1 MNQFKVSQRTI
12 LCLLM
17 LTIPLWGTI
26 IYVPSQYPTIQQGLN
41 AAQYGDT
48 VLVASGTYPENIIWP
63 SQDGIFLMSESGPAV
78 TAINGSGIGQVLNFP
93 NYSFTQN
100 TVITGFTIENG
111 TAEKGAGIYLYDSP
125 YIVGNIIQRNI
136 AQGTSTWVY
145 GGGIFCDGTG
155 TPRIEAN
162 TFIGNVTRGEYWNHG
177 AGIYIDDDVSP
188 LIIGNTFESDS
199 AIGGYWNYGAGIYC
213 DRTSYP
219 DIRHNIIHSN
229 VATGGDRG
237 HGSGIYLAPDCNAY
251 VLSNL
256 VYNNINQS
264 GSWNYGAGIMVHNDA
279 AVVNNT
285 IVGNSCIG
293 GNWAYGGGVYIYDS
307 TSTIG
312 NNIVVNNSANIGGG
326 IYCGF
331 SGHATLL
338 NNDVWNNSG
347 GNYYNIPPGAN
358 DISQDPLFAT
368 GPLGDYYLSQI
379 AAGQAQN
386 SPCID
391 YGFATAESLEL
402 HTFTT
407 RTDTIYD
414 EGIVDLGYHYPTQLW
429 VGINEHWNMSAK
441 GCFYTHLQANP
452 TLSRTGFKISLSIS
466 QNIDIKLDVFDH
478 VGRLIK
484 QLHSGSINNGYAE
497 WIWAGQDEHG
507 HRVPSGVYFILAKA
521 GSSKALSK
529 KVILLE

>member
-1 MNQFKVSQRTI
+1 MNRLKVSQKAI

-41 AAQYGDT
+41 AAQFGDT
-48 VLVASGTYPENIIWP
+48 VLVAAGTYSENIAWP

-78 TAINGSGIGQVLNFP
+78 TTINGNGIGRVLNFP

-111 TAEKGAGIYLYDSP
+111 TAEKGAGIYLYGSP

-145 GGGIFCDGTG
+145 GGGIFCDGTEA
-155 TPRIEAN
+155 PRIEAN
-162 TFIGNVTRGEYWNHG
+162 IFIGNVTRGEYWNHG
-177 AGIYIDDDVSP
+177 AGIYVDDNVSP

-213 DRTSYP
+213 DQGSYP

-237 HGSGIYLAPDCNAY
+237 YGVGIHTYGDCPAY
-251 VLSNL
+251 ILSNL
-256 VYNNINQS
+256 ICNNTAQS
-264 GSWNYGAGIMVHNDA
+264 GTWNYGAGIHVNSGA
-279 AVVNNT
+279 IIYNNT
-285 IVGNSCIG
+285 IAGNSCIG
-293 GNWAYGGGVYIYDS
+293 GRGGGIHVYDS
-307 TSTIG
+307 TNTIA
-312 NNIVVNNSANIGGG
+312 NNIIVNNVAGSGGG
-326 IYCGF
+326 IGA
-331 SGHATLL
+331 STNGHATLM
-338 NNDVWNNSG
+338 NNDVWNNTG
-347 GNYYNIPPGAN
+347 GNYYNITPGPN
-358 DISQDPLFAT
+358 DISEDPLFVT
-368 GPLGDYYLSQI
+368 GPLGDYYLSQT
-379 AAGQAQN
+379 AAGQPQN
-386 SPCID
+386 SPCVD

-414 EGIVDLGYHYPTQLW
+414 EGIVDLGYHYPTELW
-429 VGINEHWNMSAK
+429 VSINEHWNMSAN
-441 GCFYTHLQANP
+441 GCFYALLQTNP

-484 QLHSGSINNGYAE
+484 QLHSGSINSGYAE

-507 HRVPSGVYFILAKA
+507 HRVPSGVYFILARA
-521 GSSKALSK
+521 GSAKVLSK
-529 KVILLE
+529 KVILME

>member
-1 MNQFKVSQRTI
+1 MNRFKLYQRAI
-12 LCLLM
+12 LCSLM
-17 LTIPLWGTI
+17 LTLPLWGTI

-78 TAINGSGIGQVLNFP
+78 TAINGSSIGRVLNFP

-100 TVITGFTIENG
+100 TVITGFTVENG

-136 AQGTSTWVY
+136 AQGTSTWVH

-177 AGIYIDDDVSP
+177 AGIYVDDNVSP

-213 DRTSYP
+213 DQGSYP

-237 HGSGIYLAPDCNAY
+237 YGVGIHAYGDCPAY
-251 VLSNL
+251 ILSNL
-256 VYNNINQS
+256 LYNNTAQS
-264 GSWNYGAGIMVHNDA
+264 GTWNYGAGIHINSMAIVY
-279 AVVNNT
+279 NNT
-285 IVGNSCIG
+285 IAGNSCIG
-293 GNWAYGGGVYIYDS
+293 GGSNRGGGIHVYDS
-307 TSTIG
+307 TNTIA
-312 NNIVVNNSANIGGG
+312 NNIVVNNSAVNGGG
-326 IYCGF
+326 IGGP
-331 SGHATLL
+331 SNAHATLM
-338 NNDVWNNSG
+338 NNDVWNNTG
-347 GNYYNIPPGAN
+347 GNYYNITPGPN
-358 DISQDPLFAT
+358 DISEDPLFAT
-368 GPLGDYYLSQI
+368 GPLGDYYLSQT
-379 AAGQAQN
+379 AAGQPQN
-386 SPCID
+386 SPCVD
-391 YGFATAESLEL
+391 YGFTTAESLEL

-414 EGIVDLGYHYPTQLW
+414 SDTVDLGYHYPTQLW
-429 VGINEHWNMSAK
+429 VSIDEHWNMSTN
-441 GCFYTHLQANP
+441 GCFYTLLQANP

-466 QNIDIKLDVFDH
+466 QTMDITLDVFDRL
-478 VGRLIK
+478 GRFIK
-484 QLHSGSINNGYAE
+484 KLHHGSIKCGYNE
-497 WIWAGQDEHG
+497 WIWSGHDEHG

-521 GSSKALSK
+521 GSSKVLSK